1 MTKSWRSWWSR
12 FGLWALLAAFAAA
25 PFSAASSRLSA
36 ADSNMPTAAV
46 DANKERLAR
55 LLEGASPATVDD
67 LKLMQEQVQQLSEK
81 LIACTVGV
89 QVGNA
94 WGSGVIIS
102 KDGYVLTAAHV
113 AGQPGREVR
122 FMLSDGRVVNG
133 KSLGLYRTL
142 DAGLMKITDDGEY
155 ASAEMG
161 ASDAIKEGFWC
172 LATGHPGGYQ
182 DDRKPVLRLGRVLV
196 MRPDAITTDCTLV
209 GGDSGGPL
217 FDLQGN
223 VIGINSR
230 IGPKITSNMHVP
242 VNTYRDNWD
251 RMVKAEAWGHL
262 DGHAPFIG
270 LRGEEDESQA
280 KIASVV
286 PNSPAERAGIKAGD
300 VILNFNGRQV
310 ADFLSFKEFIGEHQ
324 PGDKVM
330 VQVRRGEETKDFEVK
345 LARQGR

>member
-1 MTKSWRSWWSR
+1 MTKSWRSWWSKFR
-12 FGLWALLAAFAAA
+12 WWAVLAALAAA
-25 PFSAASSRLSA
+25 PFSAGSPRLSA
-36 ADSNMPTAAV
+36 ADANMPTTGV
-46 DANKERLAR
+46 DTNKERLAR
-55 LLEGASPATVDD
+55 LLEGASPTTVDD
-67 LKLMQEQVQQLSEK
+67 LKLMQQQVQQLTEK

-89 QVGNA
+89 QVGHA

-122 FMLSDGRVVNG
+122 FMLSDGRTVKG
-133 KSLGLYRTL
+133 KSLGLFRTM

-155 ASAEMG
+155 PSAQMG
-161 ASDAIKEGFWC
+161 ASDAIREGFWC

-196 MRPDAITTDCTLV
+196 MSRDAITTDCTLV

-230 IGPKITSNMHVP
+230 IGAKITANMHVP
-242 VNTYRDNWD
+242 VNTYRDHWD

-262 DGHAPFIG
+262 DGHAPYIG
-270 LRGEEDESQA
+270 LRGEEDQSQA
-280 KIASVV
+280 RIASVV
-286 PNSPAERAGIKAGD
+286 PDSPAEKAGIKPGD

-310 ADFLSFKEFIGEHQ
+310 VDFRSFKDFIGEHQ
-324 PGDKVM
+324 PGDKVQ